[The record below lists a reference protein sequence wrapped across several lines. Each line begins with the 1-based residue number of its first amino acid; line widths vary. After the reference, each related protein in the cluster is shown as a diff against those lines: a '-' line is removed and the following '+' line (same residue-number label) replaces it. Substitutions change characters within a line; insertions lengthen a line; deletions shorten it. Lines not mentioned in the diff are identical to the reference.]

1 MDVGRPRQNH
11 ACIGLN
17 DALLLAINITALIQ
31 DNFSVGVRDDQLSD
45 EDRANGLCHGNGVA
59 DQSIGASSRDC
70 GVPVGGAEE
79 SLFANPDEH
88 MAYVD
93 IKKG

>member
-45 EDRANGLCHGNGVA
+45 EDRANGLCHGN
-59 DQSIGASSRDC
+59 
-70 GVPVGGAEE
+70 
-79 SLFANPDEH
+79 
-88 MAYVD
+88 
-93 IKKG
+93 